1 MLMKKMFLL
10 SVLLFSALS
19 STAQEQRPYGTVT
32 PAKNSYCA
40 KRFPA
45 AKASVVA
52 PATARHNK
60 APKRDVDII
69 SEQPAGKLMLMKR
82 SGIDVIPL
90 YGTPTPAA
98 YNNKGTY
105 VVMGDDG
112 NVYFKSYVTDMANGG
127 TWVKGT
133 KNGDLVTISLPQV
146 SCHLWYYGKEFTY
159 YLYAMKKTTV
169 TATDEWTGEEYTY
182 QSWAPDSSVTS
193 ISYRMGADSSLTLDS
208 ATPDSLLLGGVL
220 DEDGTWPGYGDM
232 NCTFEPFYETPNSL
246 PKGVETTDFVLGNYS
261 AYGEKTQR
269 LVSGAIAND
278 TLYIKGFANILPQGV
293 MKAKIEGNKAV
304 MPTGQFLGVDSVY
317 STLCYAKASSY
328 ELDNDGGWITV
339 YNYDAPEVTFDYD
352 ADKGLFAADTN
363 AILVNAGNDEILFHE
378 CYLKPFFRRYVE
390 QPVVP
395 AQPVWTSFM
404 AYNDTYQ
411 YGYACFDLKHED
423 EEGNYI
429 NPANLYY
436 RIYLDDDSEP
446 CDFTLA
452 SESGDSVTVTDIPY
466 NYSDDN
472 ILGGGNDYHV
482 IYYNMSGFEKMG
494 IQSVYKSQGVEKT
507 SDIVYSTT
515 LGLKS
520 VEDKSGSQ
528 SVTYYNLSGIRVTA
542 PVSGIYVK
550 RTQRADG
557 TVSIQKVLRR

>member
-19 STAQEQRPYGTVT
+19 STAQEQRPYGAVT
-32 PAKNSYCA
+32 PAKGSYCA

-52 PATARHNK
+52 PATARHNQ
-60 APKRDVDII
+60 APKRDAEII

-82 SGIDVIPL
+82 SGIDVIPF

-127 TWVKGT
+127 TWVKGV

-146 SCHLWYYGKEFTY
+146 SCHLWYHDKEFTY
-159 YLYAMKKTTV
+159 YLYAMKKTIV
-169 TATDEWTGEEYTY
+169 TATDEWTGEIYTY
-182 QSWAPDSSVTS
+182 QSWVPDSSVTS

-269 LVSGAIAND
+269 LISGAIAND

-293 MKAKIEGNKAV
+293 LKAKIEGSKAV

-328 ELDNDGGWITV
+328 ELNNDEGWITV
-339 YNYDAPEVTFDYD
+339 YNYEAPEVTFDYD

-363 AILVNAGNDEILFHE
+363 AILVNAGKDEILFHE

-390 QPVVP
+390 QPTVP
-395 AQPVWTSFM
+395 ALPELTSFTP
-404 AYNDTYQ
+404 YDEKWK
-411 YGYACFDLKHED
+411 YGWISFYLRHED
-423 EEGNYI
+423 GEGNYI
-429 NPANLYY
+429 NPANLSF
-436 RIYLDDDSEP
+436 RIYLDDDTEP
-446 CDFTLA
+446 YEFTL
-452 SESGDSVTVTDIPY
+452 ETEDGNTVTTTDIPY

-472 ILGGGNDYHV
+472 IIGGGDDYHTV
-482 IYYNMSGFEKMG
+482 YYSMSDFEKMG
-494 IQSVYKSQGVEKT
+494 VQSVYKSQGVEKT
-507 SDIVYSTT
+507 SDIVYTTT

-520 VEDKSGSQ
+520 VEDKSDAR
-528 SVTYYNLSGIRVTA
+528 SVTYYNLSGSRVTA
-542 PVSGIYVK
+542 PASGIYIK
-550 RTQRADG
+550 RTQKADG

>member
-19 STAQEQRPYGTVT
+19 STAQDQRPYGTVT

-127 TWVKGT
+127 TWVKGI

-208 ATPDSLLLGGVL
+208 TTPDSLLLGGVL

-232 NCTFEPFYETPNSL
+232 NCTFEPFYEIPNSL
-246 PKGVETTDFVLGNYS
+246 PK
-261 AYGEKTQR
+261 
-269 LVSGAIAND
+269 
-278 TLYIKGFANILPQGV
+278 
-293 MKAKIEGNKAV
+293 
-304 MPTGQFLGVDSVY
+304 
-317 STLCYAKASSY
+317 
-328 ELDNDGGWITV
+328 
-339 YNYDAPEVTFDYD
+339 
-352 ADKGLFAADTN
+352 
-363 AILVNAGNDEILFHE
+363 
-378 CYLKPFFRRYVE
+378 
-390 QPVVP
+390 
-395 AQPVWTSFM
+395 
-404 AYNDTYQ
+404 
-411 YGYACFDLKHED
+411 
-423 EEGNYI
+423 
-429 NPANLYY
+429 
-436 RIYLDDDSEP
+436 
-446 CDFTLA
+446 
-452 SESGDSVTVTDIPY
+452 
-466 NYSDDN
+466 
-472 ILGGGNDYHV
+472 
-482 IYYNMSGFEKMG
+482 
-494 IQSVYKSQGVEKT
+494 
-507 SDIVYSTT
+507 
-515 LGLKS
+515 
-520 VEDKSGSQ
+520 
-528 SVTYYNLSGIRVTA
+528 
-542 PVSGIYVK
+542 
-550 RTQRADG
+550 
-557 TVSIQKVLRR
+557 